1 MVGGKFIMI
10 KINMNAAPYKVRDT
24 KKKITIGTITPCPE
38 GFKCKGTY
46 FDVVLSDLFS
56 AIDIFTPVNPQK

>member
-1 MVGGKFIMI
+1 MI

-24 KKKITIGTITPCPE
+24 KKKIEIGTITPVPE

-46 FDVVLSDLFS
+46 FDVVLSDLFG
-56 AIDIFTPVNPQK
+56 AIDLFTPVNPQP